1 MLIRGFW
8 RRYVGNGAQQ
18 SRQIMLA
25 QVAASQEQGEC
36 GSVLDYKEMNNWE
49 RQGVI
54 HEAARICLMF
64 LRI

>member
-1 MLIRGFW
+1 M
-8 RRYVGNGAQQ
+8 GNGAQQ
-18 SRQIMLA
+18 SRQIMLV

-36 GSVLDYKEMNNWE
+36 GSVLVLENYKEMNNWE